1 MAMTMARNDMP
12 RTANVEKEELFSEEE
27 MAFMDVADETIT
39 EASETIRTNSA
50 DVDAILAS
58 IDLNKLIEERIAA
71 ALSDTSTVRGNPI
84 VDATQ
89 REKKTVTPE
98 RYLKHYRCDVAPE
111 ISIQLRNY
119 DEGSDS
125 LSGVV
130 KGKRM
135 NFRRGHF
142 FATTQEEVDQI
153 EWMMKHPSLDPTD
166 SSRVIG
172 GNPHIY
178 EDDGRD
184 LVQCAYCS
192 EVFVSGS
199 NALKSHLRATHGV
212 AI

>member
-119 DEGSDS
+119 DAGSDS
-125 LSGVV
+125 LSGIV
-130 KGKRM
+130 KGQRM
-135 NFRRGHF
+135 QFRRGHF
-142 FATTQEEVDQI
+142 FATTQQEVDQI
-153 EWMMKHPSLDPTD
+153 EWMMRHPSLDPTD
-166 SSRVIG
+166 SSHVVG
-172 GNPHIY
+172 GNPTIY